1 MLTLKSSYVR
11 NGIIAALLAI
21 PTGSQAFSG
30 LTSYSTRLTKH
41 ACYNSKG
48 KKLKNVS
55 QILRQERALF
65 HQKKAP
71 PHHNRK
77 KHLIAPTQDE
87 TFFASHHNRN
97 IFSSATINIPKKLAT
112 KIKKCASVDYTV
124 HVYSEKNIHVRPGLI
139 NTRAG

>member
-1 MLTLKSSYVR
+1 MLTLKSPYVK
-11 NGIIAALLAI
+11 NSILAALLVI

-30 LTSYSTRLTKH
+30 LTSYSTKLTKH

-65 HQKKAP
+65 HQKKAS
-71 PHHNRK
+71 PHQNLK
-77 KHLIAPTQDE
+77 KHLITPTQDE
-87 TFFASHHNRN
+87 TFFSSRHNRN

-124 HVYSEKNIHVRPGLI
+124 YVYSKKKYRCAHS
-139 NTRAG
+139 